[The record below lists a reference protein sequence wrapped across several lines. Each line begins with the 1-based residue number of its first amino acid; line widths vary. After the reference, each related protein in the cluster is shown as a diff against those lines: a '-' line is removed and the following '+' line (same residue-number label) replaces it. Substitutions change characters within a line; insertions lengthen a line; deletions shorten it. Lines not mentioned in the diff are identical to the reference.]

1 MASNKFLNPIN
12 LLNLDSDPISA
23 TEGDIYYNTIDK
35 AVRVYSNLAWI
46 TVGRAPTQEEVQ
58 DLVAPLLNHSSHTNI
73 SASYDDLNNEI
84 VLSATGD
91 LTGIDSI
98 IGPDYIAFDT
108 SPEVEPADPGSL
120 WWNPDAET
128 LSVQLD
134 SAVTLQI
141 GQEHVVRVK
150 NNSASVAI
158 PEMRVVMFAGAT
170 GDTVEVTP
178 ALSTA
183 SYEPELL
190 LGVTTEQI
198 PADGFGF
205 VTQFGFV
212 NKVDTSDWELGDL
225 LYSDPA
231 NPGQLTN
238 VKPSAPNWNFP
249 VAAVTRVHA
258 STGKILVRAIPGKH
272 LHDLVDV
279 AIDSPLDNE
288 VLAYDLASG
297 TWKNQTSVE
306 AGLLD
311 TSATAQTKIGDLTI
325 EGNLTV
331 NGTTSSAYDSFIT
344 LNSGFTGIPSENAGI
359 EVERGVEDNVSIRY
373 NEAEGIWEFTNDGT
387 EYLELGS
394 GSGVTVSETEPLD
407 PIVGQGWFKNSTNQF
422 YIYNGTI
429 WDLVN
434 ALDSVATAINAEPNT
449 GIFITKDAVNDT
461 ITFEG
466 NILQA
471 RNSTGATIAA
481 LTPVYINGQ
490 SIAGD
495 ELTFEKANAD
505 GTVAPN
511 LFATAITVESVADSA
526 LTKLVTNGIVSGLSL
541 GSTGFLSGDL
551 LYVAVGGGLTKI
563 RPAGSNGVQHV
574 AKVVSVENGTLY
586 FYGNTTPYSLS
597 TLPNLETGKVWR
609 GVDGL
614 PQEVTLTTD
623 VIPEGTTNKYYTEA
637 SVETSL
643 VSLIT
648 GGENFGI
655 SVSHSPEESVI
666 SFENLGIIDAVGTA
680 NQIDTLIENG
690 TLTISLADS
699 PILTTPNIGVAT
711 ATSINGTTI
720 PTDKTLVVS
729 TDIGTSVQAYNTEL
743 VGLTSL
749 DGFGYVRR
757 TANDTYTIDTG
768 TFLTDEEAFDTYVT
782 KIDPEFEGTVTFA
795 PGTVLEGFALPDVEN
810 YFTKTQSI
818 EIQNVNDEGLVIRA
832 ATNQVANL
840 LEIQA
845 ANTYKNL
852 IITATGNLHING
864 YTGEAA
870 IGIIPFTT
878 VGIGLAIKANSAQ
891 TANLQEW
898 QNSSGTILSRIAASG
913 VFFGIGIGIT
923 GDSDLTGLTTFSP
936 SSTTTAALNVQAIEN
951 QTSNLQQWLN
961 FEEDVVA
968 RINTTGDLLANSV
981 AVTGGTS
988 SGFLKAN
995 GSVDTTSY
1003 QPAGSYQPEDG
1014 DLTAIAGITQTVG
1027 YLKKTNTDTWVLEN
1041 STFLTR
1047 VSPTVD
1053 TNLIAGTQTFNLLNT
1068 LATEINFA
1076 GAALTLNIGS
1086 TDPAAVTTIRSNK
1099 LTTSATAFDLL
1110 QTGPTSINFGG
1121 NATTLSIGGAR
1132 TLNST
1137 YNLGANITASG
1148 FQKIVNIGTLGA
1160 SGSDTVVNIG
1170 PAVGTGMVSVK
1181 SDAEFIKTVSV
1192 PTPTDD
1198 LHAATKAYVDALAAG
1213 INSKQEVKF
1222 ATNTNLNATYAAG
1235 TSDSSG
1241 GTGVGATLTSNISG
1255 AFLPDELP
1263 VSIND
1268 RILVRAQTDKKQ
1280 NGIYIVTDPGD
1291 GDSSFIL
1298 TRSLDFNGN
1307 SSTDG
1312 IVKNADYIFV
1322 TDGISDSNSSF
1333 VVSQTGTSSTPVGAI
1348 RIGIDEIAIS
1358 QYSGVPSNINTLG
1371 YVTVGTWAAT
1381 PIELEFLDPG
1391 VAPLNNPTFTG
1402 NVAVPEPTF
1411 ETDAANKSYVDQAIF
1426 ENGANIPEIIPL
1438 DDLRY
1443 EFDGIN
1449 NRFMPKCEGERV
1461 DIFNPLRLLLTI
1473 NGIIQVVDF
1482 PEYVWGSLLAR
1493 DGFQVDYDGYLA
1505 FSEVPPAGS
1514 TFDARLMPGPNVNSK
1529 SKTYP
1534 FKAVDILLGA

>member
-1 MASNKFLNPIN
+1 MASNKFLTPIN
-12 LLNLDSDPISA
+12 LLNLATDPISA
-23 TEGDIYYNTIDK
+23 AEGDIYYNTTDK
-35 AVRVYSNLAWI
+35 SVRVYSNLAWI

-73 SASYDDLNNEI
+73 TATYDDDNNKIILGGLSTEAIQDLVAPLFDHLNHTNI
-84 VLSATGD
+84 
-91 LTGIDSI
+91 
-98 IGPDYIAFDT
+98 
-108 SPEVEPADPGSL
+108 
-120 WWNPDAET
+120 
-128 LSVQLD
+128 
-134 SAVTLQI
+134 
-141 GQEHVVRVK
+141 
-150 NNSASVAI
+150 
-158 PEMRVVMFAGAT
+158 
-170 GDTVEVTP
+170 
-178 ALSTA
+178 TA
-183 SYEPELL
+183 SYNDETNQIILAATSSGYTSTLKHDVRLNGAIAKGQAVYVSSSNGTNMVVSKASNASEATSSKTLGLLETGGSNNELVKVVTEGL
-190 LGVTTEQI
+190 LAGLNTSTANSEGDPVWLGT
-198 PADGFGF
+198 DGNLIYGLA
-205 VTQFGFV
+205 
-212 NKVDTSDWELGDL
+212 NK
-225 LYSDPA
+225 
-231 NPGQLTN
+231 
-238 VKPSAPNWNFP
+238 P
-249 VAAVTRVHA
+249 VAPAHLVFIGIVTRKNENNGEIFVKVQNGFEIDEIHD
-258 STGKILVRAIPGKH
+258 IL
-272 LHDLVDV
+272 
-279 AIDSPLDNE
+279 IDGTPADNE
-288 VLAYDLASG
+288 VLAYDSASG
-297 TWKNQTSVE
+297 LWKNQTPVE
-306 AGLLD
+306 AGILD
-311 TSATAQTKIGDLTI
+311 TSATAQTKAGDLTI
-325 EGNLTV
+325 TGNLTV
-331 NGTTSSAYDSFIT
+331 NGTTTSLNTENVLIEDNIIT
-344 LNSGFTGIPSENAGI
+344 LNSNVTGTPTTNAGI
-359 EVERGVEDNVSIRY
+359 EVERGVEDNVLIRY

-394 GSGVTVSETEPLD
+394 GSGVTVSETEPVGPTL
-407 PIVGQGWFKNSTNQF
+407 GQGWFKNSTNQF

-434 ALDSVATAINAEPNT
+434 ALDSVATAISAEPNT

-466 NILQA
+466 NILEA
-471 RNSTGATIAA
+471 RNTTGATIAA
-481 LTPVYINGQ
+481 LTPVYISGQ
-490 SIAGD
+490 IISSNT
-495 ELTFEKANAD
+495 LLFQKADAD
-505 GTVAPN
+505 GTVAPT
-511 LFATAITVESVADSA
+511 LFATAITTESVADQTT
-526 LTKLVTNGIVSGLSL
+526 TKLVTSGIVSGINF
-541 GSTGFLSGDL
+541 TGTGLADGDF
-551 LYVAVGGGLTKI
+551 LYVAVGGGLTKT
-563 RPAGSNGVQHV
+563 RPTGSNGVQHV
-574 AKVVSVENGTLY
+574 AKVISVTEGTLY
-586 FYGNTTPYSLS
+586 FYGNTTPYSLA
-597 TLPNLETGKVWR
+597 TLPNLTTGKVWG
-609 GVDGL
+609 GVNGL
-614 PQEVTLTTD
+614 PAEITLNTD
-623 VIPEGTTNKYYTEA
+623 SVPEGTTNKYYNA
-637 SVETSL
+637 AAVEQTVGDL
-643 VSLIT
+643 VSNGT
-648 GGENFGI
+648 NFGI
-655 SVSHSPEESVI
+655 SATYSPEVPSL
-666 SFENLGIIDAVGTA
+666 SFENLGVIDALGTP
-680 NQIDTLIENG
+680 NEIDVAISNG

-711 ATSINGTTI
+711 ATSINGTTV
-720 PTDKTLVVS
+720 PENKTLVTS
-729 TDIGTSVQAYNTEL
+729 DDIGVSVQAYNLEL
-743 VGLTSL
+743 TGLTNL
-749 DGFGYVRR
+749 DGFGYVKR

-768 TFLTDEEAFDTYVT
+768 TFLTDEEAFETYVT
-782 KIDPEFEGTVTFA
+782 KLDPEFSGTVTFA

-818 EIQNVNDEGLVIRA
+818 EVQNVNDEGLIIRA

-852 IITATGNLHING
+852 VITATGDLHING
-864 YTGEAA
+864 YTGDAA
-870 IGIIPFTT
+870 IGLIPFTT
-878 VGIGLAIKANSAQ
+878 IGVGLVIKGNTAQ

-898 QNSSGTILSRIAASG
+898 QDSSGTIISRIAASG
-913 VFFGIGIGIT
+913 VFFGIGLGIN
-923 GDSDLTGLTTFSP
+923 GNSDLTGLTTFSS
-936 SSTTTAALNVQAIEN
+936 SSTTTPSLNVQAIEN
-951 QTSNLQQWLN
+951 QTSNTQQWLN

-968 RINTTGDLLANSV
+968 SVNTTGDFVVNSI
-981 AVTGGTS
+981 AVTEGTS

-1003 QPAGSYQPEDG
+1003 QPAGSYQPQDG

-1027 YLKKTNTDTWVLEN
+1027 YLKKTNTDTWVVEN

-1053 TNLIAGTQTFNLLNT
+1053 TNLIAGTATFNLLNT

-1086 TDPAAVTTIRSNK
+1086 KDPAAVTTIRSNK
-1099 LTTSATAFDLL
+1099 LTTSATSFDLL

-1121 NATTLSIGGAR
+1121 NATTLSIGGAI
-1132 TLNST
+1132 TSSST
-1137 YNLGANITASG
+1137 YNLGANITGSG
-1148 FQKIVNIGTLGA
+1148 FQKIINIGTSGA
-1160 SGSDTVVNIG
+1160 AGSDTVVNVG
-1170 PAVGTGMVSVK
+1170 PALGTGIVSFK
-1181 SDAEFIKTVSV
+1181 SDAEFIKTISV
-1192 PTPTDD
+1192 PTPTND

-1222 ATNTNLNATYAAG
+1222 ATNVNLNATYAAG

-1263 VSIND
+1263 VAIND

-1280 NGIYIVTDPGD
+1280 NGIYVVTNPGD
-1291 GDSSFIL
+1291 GDSSFVL

-1307 SSTDG
+1307 ASTNG

-1333 VVSQTGTSSTPVGAI
+1333 VVSQTGTSSSPVGAI

-1381 PIELEFLDPG
+1381 PIDLEFLDPG
-1391 VAPLNNPTFTG
+1391 VAPLNDPVFTG
-1402 NVAVPEPTF
+1402 NVSVPEPTF
-1411 ETDAANKSYVDQAIF
+1411 GTDAANKSYVDQAIF

-1449 NRFMPKCEGERV
+1449 NRFMPKCEGEPV

-1514 TFDARLMPGPNVNSK
+1514 TFDARLMPGPNVNLK